1 MEGESEDLSRFGKVR
16 GFIDFIQTNKN
27 NPDINKYLIN
37 YFKNEENFFESA
49 INKFR
54 KSSYNTDGK
63 VELFVISHLIDL
75 PIVIYDNFSNV
86 KYIFLQGEVKVTE
99 DSIKNYVKEE
109 KINKTIFIKFD
120 YDSSN
125 KIPKNIYSIYYK

>member
-1 MEGESEDLSRFGKVR
+1 MSKLFKANI
-16 GFIDFIQTNKN
+16 IDFILNNKN
-27 NPDINKYLIN
+27 NEEINKFLIK
-37 YFKNEENFFESA
+37 YFKDDDNFFEST

-99 DSIKNYVKEE
+99 DSIKNYVKEIFSRKE
-109 KINKTIFIKFD
+109 TICMR
-120 YDSSN
+120 S
-125 KIPKNIYSIYYK
+125 